1 MTGFESAF
9 RELAPPIGRV
19 RNATIVDEP
28 IAWPKWRQPVG
39 VR

>member
-1 MTGFESAF
+1 MASFESAF
-9 RELAPPIGRV
+9 RELARPIGRV
-19 RNATIVDEP
+19 RNPTVVDGP